1 MPVRPALAA
10 AFGAAALLCAA
21 VGPATADAGESV
33 TVAPTGRIAAD
44 GTVTLS
50 GTYRCTGNTG
60 PVFVSSSVSQGD
72 SRLKHGI
79 GGSGALCD
87 GAEHSWQN
95 SGKVS
100 AGSLVPGAAH
110 VEATVMEL
118 RPSGIAPLP
127 VFHAVQ
133 EQDVTLVQE

>member
-10 AFGAAALLCAA
+10 ALGAAALLCAA
-21 VGPATADAGESV
+21 AGPATADASETV

-44 GTVTLS
+44 GTITLS

-60 PVFVSSSVSQGD
+60 PVFVSSSVSQD
-72 SRLKHGI
+72 DPRLKHGI
-79 GGSGALCD
+79 GGSAALCD
-87 GAEHSWQN
+87 GAEHPWQN

-100 AGSLVPGAAH
+100 ADSLRAGTAH
-110 VEATVMEL
+110 VEATLMEL
-118 RPSGIAPLP
+118 RPSGIVPLP
-127 VFHAVQ
+127 AFHAVQ

>member
-10 AFGAAALLCAA
+10 ALGAAALLCAA
-21 VGPATADAGESV
+21 APATADVGETV

-60 PVFVSSSVSQGD
+60 PVFVSSSVSQDDPG
-72 SRLKHGI
+72 LKHGI
-79 GGSGALCD
+79 GGSAALCD
-87 GAEHSWQN
+87 GAEHPWQN

-100 AGSLVPGAAH
+100 ADSLKAGTAH
-110 VEATVMEL
+110 VEATLMEL
-118 RPSGIAPLP
+118 RPAGIVPLP
-127 VFHAVQ
+127 AFHALQ
-133 EQDVTLVQE
+133 EQDVTLVQQ